1 MAVQPVCVS
10 HSPAS
15 PQPQVPA
22 FHVFSTH
29 LPLPPPPRRL
39 HPNAPLPPEVDLS
52 PGSFHHGLP
61 KQLSG
66 RFMSTSF
73 LSICYKSRIRSQ
85 KQNTVQCMRY
95 SKPSRGGRSQPLLR
109 YSLPHLPLTGSSI
122 LPLLWLVSW
131 IKDEIFVVMLMNY
144 VIFLSPCPHSDPS
157 ILRQQMEID
166 CFRHQ
171 APMSRMVTTVKPY
184 NPFRIGKKT
193 LEY

>member
-1 MAVQPVCVS
+1 MQTGKLRQSEVIAEQADRFNPGQTQKGRLHTCSLSVAVQPVCVS

-109 YSLPHLPLTGSSI
+109 YSLPHLPLLAPLSFHFCGS
-122 LPLLWLVSW
+122 LV
-131 IKDEIFVVMLMNY
+131 
-144 VIFLSPCPHSDPS
+144 
-157 ILRQQMEID
+157 
-166 CFRHQ
+166 
-171 APMSRMVTTVKPY
+171 
-184 NPFRIGKKT
+184 G
-193 LEY
+193 